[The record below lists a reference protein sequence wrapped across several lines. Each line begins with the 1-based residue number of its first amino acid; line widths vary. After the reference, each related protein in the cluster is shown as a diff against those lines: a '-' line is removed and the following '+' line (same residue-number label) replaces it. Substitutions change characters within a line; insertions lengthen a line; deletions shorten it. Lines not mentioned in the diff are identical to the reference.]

1 MNTAEDGIS
10 APFRGVERLSCTLD
24 ELVERARSL
33 AVRGT
38 RRILGITGA
47 PGAGK
52 STIARAIADALDGQ
66 AALVGMDA
74 FHLANQVLA
83 AHGSRDR
90 KGAPDTFDPWGY
102 ANLLKRL
109 KSDREPIVYSPVFD
123 RSLEESIGSAIPV
136 AREVPL
142 VITEGNYL
150 LLDAEGWRES
160 REQIDEVWYL
170 EVGDYERQLRLV
182 RRHTAF
188 GKPPEEAEAWALGS
202 DQRNAEIVAATRR
215 RADLIVDLVRP
226 SSPKASR
233 SSEEEPRK

>member
-1 MNTAEDGIS
+1 MNTADDRTS
-10 APFRGVERLSCTLD
+10 APVRGAERLSCTLD

-33 AVRGT
+33 AAGGT

-52 STIARAIADALDGQ
+52 STVAQAIAEALGGQ
-66 AALVGMDA
+66 AARVGMDA

-102 ANLLKRL
+102 AHLLHRL
-109 KSDREPIVYSPVFD
+109 KTNLEPIVYAPVFD
-123 RSLEESIGSAIPV
+123 RGLEESIGSAIPV
-136 AREVPL
+136 TPEVPL

-170 EVGDYERQLRLV
+170 DVSEDERQARLV
-182 RRHTAF
+182 RRHEAF
-188 GKPPEEAEAWALGS
+188 GKPHEEAEAWATGS
-202 DQRNAEIVAATRR
+202 DQRNADVVEGTRGR
-215 RADLIVDLVRP
+215 SDLIINLRGRERP
-226 SSPKASR
+226 ETHAQA
-233 SSEEEPRK
+233 

>member
-1 MNTAEDGIS
+1 MNTAEDRTS
-10 APFRGVERLSCTLD
+10 APVRGAERLSCTLD

-33 AVRGT
+33 AAGGT

-52 STIARAIADALDGQ
+52 STVAQAIAEALCGQ
-66 AALVGMDA
+66 AARVGMDA

-83 AHGSRDR
+83 AHGSRER

-102 ANLLKRL
+102 ANLLHRL
-109 KSDREPIVYSPVFD
+109 RTNREPVVYAPVFD
-123 RSLEESIGSAIPV
+123 RGLEESIGSAIPV
-136 AREVPL
+136 AREAPL

-170 EVGDYERQLRLV
+170 DVDEDERKRRLV
-182 RRHTAF
+182 RRHEAF
-188 GKPPEEAEAWALGS
+188 GKPQEEAKAWATGS
-202 DQRNAEIVAATRR
+202 DQRNADVVEGTRG
-215 RADLIVDLVRP
+215 RADLIINLSGQEGP
-226 SSPKASR
+226 ETHAQA
-233 SSEEEPRK
+233 

>member
-1 MNTAEDGIS
+1 MDTAEDRTS
-10 APFRGVERLSCTLD
+10 APVRRVERLSCTLD

-33 AVRGT
+33 AAGGT

-52 STIARAIADALDGQ
+52 STVAQAIAEALGGR
-66 AALVGMDA
+66 AARVGMDA

-83 AHGSRDR
+83 AHGSRER

-102 ANLLKRL
+102 ANLLHRL
-109 KSDREPIVYSPVFD
+109 KNNREPVVYAPVFD

-136 AREVPL
+136 ARKVPL

-160 REQIDEVWYL
+160 KEQIDEIWYL
-170 EVGDYERQLRLV
+170 DVDEDERKRRLV
-182 RRHTAF
+182 RRHEAF
-188 GKPPEEAEAWALGS
+188 GKPQEEAKAWATGS
-202 DQRNAEIVAATRR
+202 DQRNADVVEGTRG
-215 RADLIVDLVRP
+215 RADLIIKLSGHERP
-226 SSPKASR
+226 ESHAQA
-233 SSEEEPRK
+233 

>member
-1 MNTAEDGIS
+1 MNTTEDGIS
-10 APFRGVERLSCTLD
+10 TPVRGVERLSCTLD

-33 AVRGT
+33 ATAGT

-52 STIARAIADALDGQ
+52 STVARAIADALDGQ
-66 AALVGMDA
+66 AAQVGMDA

-109 KSDREPIVYSPVFD
+109 KSNREPIVYSPVFD

-170 EVGDYERQLRLV
+170 EVCDDERQLRLV

-202 DQRNAEIVAATRR
+202 DQRNAEIVDATRI
-215 RADLIVDLVRP
+215 RADLIVDLVP
-226 SSPKASR
+226 SPQPESLQT
-233 SSEEEPRK
+233 E

>member
-1 MNTAEDGIS
+1 MSTAEDRTS
-10 APFRGVERLSCTLD
+10 APVRGAERLNCTLD

-33 AVRGT
+33 AAGGT

-52 STIARAIADALDGQ
+52 STVAQAIAEALGGQ
-66 AALVGMDA
+66 AVRVGMDA
-74 FHLANQVLA
+74 FHLANPVLA

-102 ANLLKRL
+102 ANLLHRL
-109 KSDREPIVYSPVFD
+109 KSNREPVVYAPVFD
-123 RSLEESIGSAIPV
+123 RGLEESIGSAIPV

-150 LLDAEGWRES
+150 LLDAEGWLES

-170 EVGDYERQLRLV
+170 DVNEDERQVRLV
-182 RRHTAF
+182 RRHKAF
-188 GKPPEEAEAWALGS
+188 GKPHEEAEAWALGS
-202 DQRNAEIVAATRR
+202 DQRNAEVVGATRT
-215 RADLIVDLVRP
+215 RADLIIDLARP
-226 SSPKASR
+226 HSPETFAQA
-233 SSEEEPRK
+233 

>member
-1 MNTAEDGIS
+1 MNIAEDGTS
-10 APFRGVERLSCTLD
+10 APVRGVKRLSCTLD

-33 AVRGT
+33 AAAGT

-52 STIARAIADALDGQ
+52 STVARAIAEALDGR
-66 AALVGMDA
+66 AAQVGMDA

-109 KSDREPIVYSPVFD
+109 KSNRDPVVYAPVFD

-170 EVGDYERQLRLV
+170 DVSDDERQLRLV
-182 RRHTAF
+182 RRHSAF
-188 GKPPEEAEAWALGS
+188 GKPHEEAEAWALGS
-202 DQRNAEIVAATRR
+202 DQRNAEIVDTTRT
-215 RADLIVDLVRP
+215 RADLIIDLVQ
-226 SSPKASR
+226 SPQPESLKA
-233 SSEEEPRK
+233 E